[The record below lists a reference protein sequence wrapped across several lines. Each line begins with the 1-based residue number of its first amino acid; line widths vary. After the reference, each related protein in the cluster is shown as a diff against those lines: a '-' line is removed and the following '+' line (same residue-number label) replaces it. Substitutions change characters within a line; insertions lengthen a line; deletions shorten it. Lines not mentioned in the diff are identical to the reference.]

1 MAASSR
7 GIAGNSADGWGL
19 RVVNSQNI
27 LIYGAGL
34 YSFFNNYNT
43 CTYFSILRVLRRRY
57 CKYVL
62 TVWRSMLGRG
72 QRRDLPDDDLRH
84 RRLVFERRRL

>member
-1 MAASSR
+1 LPTEADDQCSYYQPNPNATMPFAPVASLNDPDIAASSR

-43 CTYFSILRVLRRRY
+43 CTHI
-57 CKYVL
+57 
-62 TVWRSMLGRG
+62 
-72 QRRDLPDDDLRH
+72 
-84 RRLVFERRRL
+84 